1 MPREVGNSMEN
12 ESVNN
17 LFDFNS
23 EPAVADI
30 MQQIM
35 SEAKLFEAIQA
46 ANRELKKQSALNH
59 NNFPTFSA
67 Q

>member
-1 MPREVGNSMEN
+1 MFNSMEN
-12 ESVNN
+12 ESANN
-17 LFDFNS
+17 IFDFNS

-35 SEAKLFEAIQA
+35 SEAKVWDAIQE
-46 ANRELKKQSALNH
+46 ANRELKKQAAMGHN